1 MTVVRSVH
9 SAIVLLILKEIAKIH
24 QGETVDLKSSSI
36 KHYFPE
42 MLSSFRYAPITSV
55 DVERSFSA
63 YKHILT
69 NHRHNLTEVNM
80 EYIIVFPISNTL
92 YIFSF

>member
-1 MTVVRSVH
+1 MTIVRSVH

-36 KHYFPE
+36 KHFSPK
-42 MLSSFRYAPITSV
+42 MLSSLRYVPITSV
-55 DVERSFSA
+55 DVEQSFSA

-69 NHRHNLTEVNM
+69 NRRHNLTEVNM
-80 EYIIVFPISNTL
+80 EYTIIFPISNTL